1 MNIFSFLKTSSLYNK
16 TIVKYPNA
24 IVLFSEGNTYKNTN
38 SPLLAE
44 LSKHTHIIY
53 LTLDSK
59 DEFLLNPYPNTSS
72 LLVSLDFLGSLFLK
86 KISAKLFITTT
97 PGLGA
102 LALKKSK
109 NVKHYSCFMHAPAD
123 VHYYQKFSF
132 DCFDSIVAC
141 GDFQVKSL
149 LRLEQERN
157 FPVKQ
162 KIALGVPYYDIILKE
177 YSEYPT
183 QDQTSHKTI
192 LIAPS
197 WGDNNFLNYY
207 QKDLIGTLLK
217 QDYHVILRP
226 HPQSF
231 KHEPMLINSLISK
244 HKTQPNFSIDKNISN
259 IESMKKA
266 DLLIS
271 GYSGVVFDFIF
282 LTEKPCIL
290 FDIKNMG
297 TNFEKQDINF
307 PSWEDNLM
315 PKIGKLV
322 SLEDDIDITAILEEI
337 NTNQEAI
344 LSNIRTAKSEITNF
358 GDASSKIAEFY
369 LTLLGEIH
377 G

>member
-16 TIVKYPNA
+16 TIAKYPNA
-24 IVLFSEGNTYKNTN
+24 IVLFSEGNVYKNTKI
-38 SPLLAE
+38 PLLVE

-53 LTLDSK
+53 LTLDPK
-59 DEFLLNPYPNTSS
+59 DELLLNPYPNTSPF
-72 LLVSLDFLGSLFLK
+72 LVSFGVLGSLFLK

-97 PGLGA
+97 PGLGT

-109 NVKHYSCFMHAPAD
+109 NIKHYSNYMHAPVD
-123 VHYYQKFSF
+123 IHYYQKFSF
-132 DCFDSIVAC
+132 DCFDSVVC
-141 GDFQVKSL
+141 SGDFQIKTLSH
-149 LRLEQERN
+149 LEQERN

-162 KIALGVPYYDIILKE
+162 KIALGVPYYDIMLKE
-177 YSEYPT
+177 YSDYPN
-183 QDQTSHKTI
+183 QDYMSHKTI

-207 QKDLIGTLLK
+207 KKDLIGTLLK

-226 HPQSF
+226 HPQSY
-231 KHEPMLINSLISK
+231 KHEPILINSLVSK
-244 HKTQPNFSIDKNISN
+244 HSTHPNFSIDKNVSN

-290 FDIKNMG
+290 FDTKNIG
-297 TNFEKQDINF
+297 ANLEKLDINF
-307 PSWEDNLM
+307 PSWEDLLM

-337 NTNQEAI
+337 NTNQDTI
-344 LSNIRTAKSEITNF
+344 LSNIRTAKNEVTNF
-358 GDASSKIAEFY
+358 GDASSKIAKFY
-369 LTLLGEIH
+369 LNKLGELH

>member
-1 MNIFSFLKTSSLYNK
+1 MNIFSFFKTSSLYNK

-24 IVLFSEGNTYKNTN
+24 IVLFSEGAMYKNTKI
-38 SPLLAE
+38 PLLVE

-53 LTLDSK
+53 LTLDPK
-59 DEFLLNPYPNTSS
+59 DELLLNPYPNTSG

-97 PGLGA
+97 PGLGT

-109 NVKHYSCFMHAPAD
+109 NIKHYSNYMHAPTD
-123 VHYYQKFSF
+123 IHYYAKFSF
-132 DCFDSIVAC
+132 DCFDSVVC
-141 GDFQVKSL
+141 CSDFQIKTL
-149 LRLEQERN
+149 AHLEQQRN

-162 KIALGVPYYDIILKE
+162 KIALGVPYYDIMLKE
-177 YSEYPT
+177 YSDYPN
-183 QDQTSHKTI
+183 QDHTTHKTI

-197 WGDNNFLNYY
+197 WGNSNFLNYY
-207 QKDLIGTLLK
+207 KKDLIGTLLK

-244 HKTQPNFSIDKNISN
+244 HNTHPNFSIDKNISN

-271 GYSGVVFDFIF
+271 GYSGMIFDFIF

-307 PSWEDNLM
+307 PSWEENLM

-322 SLEDDIDITAILEEI
+322 SLDDDIDITAILEEI
-337 NTNQEAI
+337 NKNQETI

-358 GDASSKIAEFY
+358 GDASPKIAEFY
-369 LTLLGEIH
+369 LTLLGELH

>member
-1 MNIFSFLKTSSLYNK
+1 MNIFSFFKTSSLYNK
-16 TIVKYPNA
+16 TIAEYPNA
-24 IVLFSEGNTYKNTN
+24 IVLFSEGNMYKNTN
-38 SPLLAE
+38 TPLLAE
-44 LSKHTHIIY
+44 LSQHTHVIY
-53 LTLDSK
+53 LTLDPHDK
-59 DEFLLNPYPNTSS
+59 LLLDPYPNTSPF
-72 LLVSLDFLGSLFLK
+72 LVSLDFLGSLFLK

-109 NVKHYSCFMHAPAD
+109 NIKHYSNYMHAPVD
-123 VHYYQKFSF
+123 IHYYAKFSF
-132 DCFDSIVAC
+132 DCFDSVVSC
-141 GDFQVKSL
+141 SDF
-149 LRLEQERN
+149 
-157 FPVKQ
+157 Q
-162 KIALGVPYYDIILKE
+162 KIALGVPYYDIMLKE
-177 YSEYPT
+177 YSDYPN
-183 QDQTSHKTI
+183 QDHTSHKTI

-197 WGDNNFLNYY
+197 WGNSNFLNYY
-207 QKDLIGTLLK
+207 KKDLIGTLLK

-231 KHEPMLINSLISK
+231 KHEPTLINSLIAK
-244 HKTQPNFSIDKNISN
+244 HNTHPNFSIDKNISN
-259 IESMKKA
+259 IESMKKS

-271 GYSGVVFDFIF
+271 SYSGVVFDFIF

-297 TNFEKQDINF
+297 TNFENQDIDF
-307 PSWEDNLM
+307 PSWEENLM

-337 NTNQEAI
+337 NKNQETI